1 MPVPLCQWPPNLPVP
16 ENATGT
22 ASECGRSG
30 PLGGA
35 PGGRCQ
41 CQRPRPVL
49 GVAACRP
56 GGRARS
62 PYLSKSTDTYARKRA
77 ETRGGMSEADT
88 PHERIADD
96 ADASDD
102 AKEPAD
108 DAEPMDDDAV
118 ADEKGKPRGT
128 ACSD

>member
-1 MPVPLCQWPPNLPVP
+1 M
-16 ENATGT
+16 
-22 ASECGRSG
+22 
-30 PLGGA
+30 LGLQVN
-35 PGGRCQ
+35 RHNFE
-41 CQRPRPVL
+41 
-49 GVAACRP
+49 
-56 GGRARS
+56 AR
-62 PYLSKSTDTYARKRA
+62 

-102 AKEPAD
+102 AKEQAD